1 MSRPY
6 VFLPPELVHNMI
18 DFLADDRQTLYNAAL
33 ASRFFLHPSR
43 KYIFGNVLLR
53 SSSGNNR
60 PARRLLNF
68 VSICQHLIPY
78 ITSLRVNI
86 GHRPSIRISGEE
98 VQCGWIHEDNALPI
112 VFASLKHLQG
122 ISIEATN
129 HLLRWRTV
137 PLDLQKAVIEVLG
150 RSAFTRLSLVLVKDF
165 PIQPLRT
172 SPNLR
177 NVILH
182 CATFTEDAHTSGE
195 SCSNTST
202 RTSSTLESLQI
213 VTSRDAKLFDVHTRL
228 QISEAMA
235 LDLAHLK
242 RLTLSIFG
250 RSMSYSED
258 ISIVSRLLDLC
269 SPSLELLKLT
279 PPLMCKS
286 HKQYVYTLLAQL
298 DDRMRS

>member
-1 MSRPY
+1 MLLNKLYFYSMSRPS
-6 VFLPPELVHNMI
+6 VFLPSELVHIII

-68 VSICQHLIPY
+68 VSISQHLIPY
-78 ITSLRVNI
+78 ITSLRVMI
-86 GHRPSIRISGEE
+86 GHFPSVRVSGEE
-98 VQCGWIHEDNALPI
+98 MKCGWVHEDNALPV
-112 VFASLKHLQG
+112 VFASLKQLQG

-137 PLDLQKAVIEVLG
+137 PLDLQKAVMEVLG
-150 RSAFTRLSLVLVKDF
+150 RPTFTRLSLVLVEDF
-165 PIQPLRT
+165 PIQSLRT

-177 NVILH
+177 NVLLH
-182 CATFTEDAHTSGE
+182 CATFTEDAGISGE
-195 SCSNTST
+195 LCSNA

-213 VTSRDAKLFDVHTRL
+213 VASRKSKLFDVNRWL
-228 QISEAMA
+228 QNSEAMA

-250 RSMSYSED
+250 RSRSYSED
-258 ISIVSRLLDLC
+258 ISMVSRLLDLC
-269 SPSLELLKLT
+269 SPSLELFKLT

-286 HKQYVYTLLAQL
+286 HKQYVL
-298 DDRMRS
+298 